1 MTFTEHDQEPAAL
14 DFLERKSDSSAD
26 RRSRISGPLRAY
38 LGGQL
43 QLLYAPV
50 MSAELPTQLL
60 GIIAR
65 LENTINGHEAQGAS
79 KFREGL
85 VAALPQLRGFA
96 HSLTMNANRA
106 DDLVQETVLKAWKN
120 QHCFQPDTSLNAWL
134 FTILRNQFYT
144 ECRKAKREVE
154 DTDGAAAARLTS
166 LPDQE
171 DRIEVQQVWEKLAKL
186 PPAQREALLL
196 IGMHGMT
203 YEAAA
208 EVLGCETGTVK
219 SRVSRARSLLSEMLG
234 FADGRL
240 SRAPA

>member
-1 MTFTEHDQEPAAL
+1 MTFTEQDHERADL
-14 DFLERKSDSSAD
+14 HSLERGSGSSAD
-26 RRSRISGPLRAY
+26 RSPCISGPLRAY

-43 QLLYAPV
+43 QSLYAPV
-50 MSAELPTQLL
+50 MSEVLPAQLL

-65 LENTINGHEAQGAS
+65 LEDTINGHEVQGAS
-79 KFREGL
+79 EFREGL
-85 VAALPQLRGFA
+85 IAALPQLRGFA

-120 QHCFQPDTSLNAWL
+120 QHCFRPGTSLNAWL

-154 DTDGAAAARLTS
+154 DADGAAAARLTS

-171 DRIEVQQVWEKLAKL
+171 DRIEAQQVWEKLAKL
-186 PPAQREALLL
+186 PPLQREALLL

-219 SRVSRARSLLSEMLG
+219 SRVSRARAVLSESLG

-240 SRAPA
+240 SRASA